1 MVVLVGTTSY
11 KNLVCIYDSE
21 AGAWS
26 EPTFASHSGGSIIDR
41 SVRSALVGN
50 TLYFVL
56 HGSGNYSKFGNN
68 QGHFHRYNY
77 QNILE
82 YNLGTRRIS
91 VLQLPRA
98 CSSIIREPFGPI
110 ELTNMAEDGRLGF
123 VRVEHYSTLYL
134 WSRDVEERA
143 GWAVRKTIQ
152 LAHLLPSR
160 DVPWEWASCRYLVG
174 SAEGVGTIFLT
185 LKDELFTVDLRSGQV
200 TKVYTHQGSCLTV
213 PYINFCTPGQYKAS
227 MP

>member
-110 ELTNMAEDGRLGF
+110 ELTTMAEDGPLGF

-152 LAHLLPSR
+152 SSLICFPLVMFHGNGLP
-160 DVPWEWASCRYLVG
+160 
-174 SAEGVGTIFLT
+174 GVI
-185 LKDELFTVDLRSGQV
+185 
-200 TKVYTHQGSCLTV
+200 
-213 PYINFCTPGQYKAS
+213 
-227 MP
+227 